1 MFLLSKVTQLAN
13 SLLTESAYS
22 DILFLQ
28 MKRFQSCTALRYGN
42 VSFYKKVWKR
52 FIKEARMSNT
62 NVKEV
67 KFKSN
72 KSVFQRMW
80 SQKFLYM
87 LLIPG
92 ILLTFVFKYIP
103 LYGILMAFKEFNPKL
118 GIMGSEWV
126 GLSQFTSF
134 ISSPNFSILLMN
146 TLKLSVFGLL
156 FGFFPPIIL
165 ALSLN
170 LLASEKLKQRIQ
182 LILYAP
188 NFISVVII
196 VGMLFMLLSVNGP
209 VNGIVKMFNE
219 GKGIMFMSNPLYF
232 RTIYIFSGI
241 WQGMGWASILYTATL
256 SNVSSE
262 LIDAARIDGVNILQK
277 IRHIDIPA
285 IKPVMVISFILA
297 VGGIMGVGHEKA
309 FLMQTSMNIPASE
322 IISTYVYKVGLQSA
336 NYSYSTAIGLFNSV
350 INIIL
355 LVSVNSVVKKVNGGE
370 GL

>member
-1 MFLLSKVTQLAN
+1 MSIRTNNK
-13 SLLTESAYS
+13 
-22 DILFLQ
+22 
-28 MKRFQSCTALRYGN
+28 LRVVN
-42 VSFYKKVWKR
+42 
-52 FIKEARMSNT
+52 
-62 NVKEV
+62 
-67 KFKSN
+67 N
-72 KSVFQRMW
+72 KSILKRMW
-80 SQKFLYM
+80 SQKFLFA

-92 ILLTFVFKYIP
+92 IVLTFIFKYIP

-118 GIMGSEWV
+118 GILGSEWV
-126 GLSQFTSF
+126 GFSQFTSF
-134 ISSPNFSILLMN
+134 IASPNFSILLLN
-146 TLKLSVFGLL
+146 TLKLSLFGLL

-182 LILYAP
+182 LVLYAP

-209 VNGIVKMFNE
+209 VNGFVKMFND
-219 GKGIMFMSNPLYF
+219 GKGLLFMSNPKYF
-232 RTIYIFSGI
+232 RTIYIVSGI
-241 WQGMGWASILYTATL
+241 WQGMGWASILYTAAL
-256 SNVSSE
+256 SNVSRD

-336 NYSYSTAIGLFNSV
+336 NYSYSTAIGLFNSL

-355 LVSVNSVVKKVNGGE
+355 LLSVNTLVKKVNEGE